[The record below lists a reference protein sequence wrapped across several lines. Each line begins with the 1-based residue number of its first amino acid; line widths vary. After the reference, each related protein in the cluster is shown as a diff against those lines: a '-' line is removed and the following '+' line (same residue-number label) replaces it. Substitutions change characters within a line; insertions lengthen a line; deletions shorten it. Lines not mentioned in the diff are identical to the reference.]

1 MYSYIRI
8 KNIMEYILTVL
19 DQGVHYLGFIM
30 LVHLAGNVSVYLIS

>member
-1 MYSYIRI
+1 MYSYIHI
-8 KNIMEYILTVL
+8 KNMEYILTVL